1 MGSRHP
7 RTATVRYTYTHQQNQ
22 QQHCDV
28 TMETSNNTIVAYY
41 QTLINDINYIDIND
55 RYQSNFLI
63 YLNGNQQRKVQ
74 SGWIQWVKFGQTQSM
89 KIT

>member
-7 RTATVRYTYTHQQNQ
+7 RTATARYTYTHQQNQ

-55 RYQSNFLI
+55 RY
-63 YLNGNQQRKVQ
+63 
-74 SGWIQWVKFGQTQSM
+74 
-89 KIT
+89 